1 MNSSPATLTHEGVES
16 LLKKF
21 FETHFGDFSRRQK
34 VFSTSAASHGKSI
47 KISYA
52 LTQRDYRTN
61 KYRQG
66 EILLLSAT
74 FARKK
79 YRFSELSDLES
90 ILLGLE
96 EQLRST
102 KMDQLPLL

>member
-1 MNSSPATLTHEGVES
+1 MNSSPATLTHEEVES
-16 LLKKF
+16 LLKRF
-21 FETHFGDFSRRQK
+21 FETHFSDFSRRQK
-34 VFSTSAASHGKSI
+34 TFHASDGEMPSSL

-66 EILLLSAT
+66 EILLLSET

-79 YRFSELSDLES
+79 YRFSTLSELEDILGS
-90 ILLGLE
+90 ILTT
-96 EQLRST
+96 LRSGEQT
-102 KMDQLPLL
+102 QLPLL